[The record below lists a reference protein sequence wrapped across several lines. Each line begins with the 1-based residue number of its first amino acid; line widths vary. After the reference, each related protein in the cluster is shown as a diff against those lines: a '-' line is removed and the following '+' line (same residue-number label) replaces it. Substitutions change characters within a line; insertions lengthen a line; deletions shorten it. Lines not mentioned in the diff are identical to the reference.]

1 MKFHLPHSLYK
12 ALLAVVCVP
21 CKTLAGD
28 IYAQNAHYVVYE
40 AAEAPI
46 TLQWDCTGTEPAV
59 WDTEQPNVWKDET
72 GQETTYSDGAKVI
85 FGEGTDINKHV
96 SIAPEEVSV
105 ESVEITGTGYSFEG
119 GNMVVTEQIKTAA
132 TVRLENTLIMGST
145 TSPLTIDVADG
156 TELTLAYLGTTFSE
170 SNGTHMHEHGS
181 FTKVGGGTLHVNQDI
196 HGFIT
201 NATILGGTLELG
213 KGVTMDI
220 GSNEI
225 LGGTLENVQMFVT
238 GDITRT
244 LTGVTVTAHNVIKS
258 ANGTQAALLKNVKLH
273 AGTEAAYATL
283 QNVVFAGVSSLTGY
297 ITFESTHAQQEI
309 GVATGSTLNVSNA
322 TFELRGIASGSKVLI
337 VNKAVSNTANGLLSG
352 ITLPDNISGLGGSI
366 TGWETVKFVYSGVA
380 VNPAAVNS
388 SVAGTVTLLDK
399 HDGNLY
405 WDGSENGTWDAIT
418 GNWSLVAG
426 KDEKEVFTALSNV
439 YFGSGDIAH
448 KNISVIQDSVVMNLD
463 VSDGDYTF
471 TGGRI
476 AVLNNA
482 DLHPGTG
489 SVTFNDQ
496 LVVQGNLDTS
506 GSGNLALMGAVT
518 VGKNAEIETLNT
530 ILGGDMTVGG
540 SLTINA
546 GSASVAGSLSID
558 GNITAKAINIAV
570 YAGENGGK
578 TYNDAL
584 VNVTGNLTVE
594 DSNTITIGG
603 TAEQHYLGV
612 VKAGYLT
619 VNTQE
624 HHVYFDHLHVGELT
638 VGEGAYVHVHT
649 SSAAVSLSSSD
660 IPVINLHGTLA
671 LDAHDVTYDRGYK
684 VLVQDDAATLSFG
697 TGCTIANME
706 ISGKE
711 KEDKSGFTNL
721 AIAADSRSATIERMK
736 NLGNLSVSLGSVTV
750 KNASDAVHG
759 ALHLNNSKLNLA
771 EGSNHLMAE
780 GSGIIE
786 LTNASR
792 LNIGSTTQNISA
804 ANKISL
810 SSASSI
816 TGAAEGSG
824 LVFANG
830 ASISYAEGDNAISA
844 NMTVGQDHTLNIVS
858 TQSNS
863 SLDISGKLIGSGA
876 VQLYGAGT
884 VALSATNPFSG
895 SVTVGQDVTLSLEN
909 ALTLS
914 QARVILNDGGTLSL
928 DTDTAVYLNSL
939 TLNNGATLSFS
950 TISDTDDFSANHAAL
965 HVTKGEAIASGTLNI
980 SFDNELDTLRT
991 YNLLTGLR
999 KIDGITL
1006 NVLHNGVA
1014 LHSSQYKVDFDAES
1028 GLLYIQT
1035 LMGNVW
1041 EGQGGTNKIWS
1052 TTNTDGNWCG
1062 GSNYDEKTRHK
1073 TAIFGD
1079 LNGVS
1084 EETISVQGPV
1094 NPGEVY
1100 FVADSTKYTLLA
1112 DTKGLLAKGTI
1123 IHKEGDATVQ
1133 LGLKNNITADTA
1145 LGDIDVQ
1152 AGTLEFIQSAAVSG
1166 TITVSPDVN
1175 LDDNVDVKLVL
1186 NNAKLMMGSYT
1197 VSGVYGTLCGVT
1209 MDADGISGTSQEIKG
1224 SAEKLLIEGNADL
1237 TYLTL
1242 KDVEAKGNV
1251 TLSYVTLTSSAGT
1264 ASHLLEN
1271 VTIGKGVEVN
1281 KDGSYTLSGM
1291 IAFEGT
1297 LLNKGTVTLASDF
1310 QAELGKAYY
1319 ESSVNKETGK
1329 AEYVYKLINL
1339 DGGEL
1344 VSQLV
1349 SQKIQAGQ
1357 VYMNGVNLAN
1367 GLNKEKEIVVDF
1379 TDNGK
1384 GSLTLSVGNKTADG
1398 TSDGSV
1404 GMPQWDD
1411 DWGKTE
1417 KAPGLSRLYVG
1428 TNAAKIELAADY
1440 YKYSSIVNVGNAAKV
1455 NNGKAISVTLSS
1467 VAAGE
1472 LAAGNRI
1479 DDKNNVIAADHEV
1492 WIEDRSEFEN
1502 VIAGSA
1508 NLTDQWTDT
1517 FQTAATHILVNNSD
1531 FKKDPDK
1538 AARDN
1543 PDNPDE
1549 IKNRANW
1556 AKKFIIG
1563 GSRWTSQGIPWGN
1576 AASNWQP
1583 LVAESYVTVL
1593 NGEIYTIFGG
1603 SCGGYYETEKWEPT
1617 KDAVANQYGTA
1628 HVFIEGG
1635 RIGEIFGAGM
1645 RSTLTGTQV
1654 VNGRTRAVELVLTGG
1669 KLGGRNLRV
1678 FGGGERGK
1686 VIGDIYV
1693 RMEGNAEIISRLLG
1707 GSNAGYVQ
1715 GNIEMDLISG
1725 KAFRVDAAGL
1735 GWKEV
1740 YTDGSVWED
1749 RAKIEGNVLVNLY
1762 SAFQLGHGSD
1772 FDLKA
1777 GIYGGMESTN
1787 YVDLIGDCTSTLHF
1801 AESATYNLGRLND
1814 DGYTASVD
1822 SIIVTGFDRF
1832 TLEKDAHAVLALG
1845 YFDIDM
1851 DTTKPLYIIGNG
1863 VVEVIG
1869 HGENFGRDIELQSGA
1884 TLKVSTSSIKPETD
1898 KDVRTI
1904 TVTSGTTLDLTG
1916 YPVASGGTT
1925 ATTHA
1930 GLNFN
1935 TTICGDGV
1943 DGKGAIFK
1951 GTVHEKDVDKTLSA
1965 GMVSLPIVTL
1975 TGNASVGV
1983 MNHEVL
1989 HMSSNALGETILE
2002 LNGNTFTKQ
2011 GLGTFVARNVKMSK
2025 GTVLVHQGDF
2035 YIDKGSL
2042 SSETDIVMA
2051 DETSLYLNSV
2061 KSEEGNLSPS
2071 IRALSGAGKVILN
2084 DTELTLNTTSNSS
2097 YQDLYMDGA
2106 QSYDQFMS
2114 TTGFAYAV
2122 FSGTI
2127 SEGSGASRLI
2137 KTGDGVHYISG
2148 SNNTYSGGTSISEGR
2163 LYLLG
2168 TSTQSKF
2175 DKGTTNV
2182 AFGVAGTGAITWAGE
2197 KAELYLGHDTHIYNQ
2212 GSSTSGVMTIGV
2224 EGAPNNKLEEFIG
2237 IRSKGENNNN
2247 TPQYV
2252 KMNGEDYVEID
2263 THNLNS
2269 IAVDAIYADG
2279 TEYKANTAIDRNKM
2293 LLVKGS
2299 DWESAKTTTVTGFF
2313 EAGYNEAIYSGVLSD
2328 GVLADSVTVASK
2340 LHKVGVGTLVLDQTN
2355 TYTDGTE
2362 ISGGTLRLR
2371 GWGTLGNNEKKN
2383 GVTVQNGAT
2392 LMFTH
2397 NSGYGNEPTSAD
2409 NDITIYGNGDARWQN
2424 HAATD
2429 NDTAAL
2435 ISAVGPAVRFTLSG
2449 DIDGSGNILH
2459 SGEGVLVL
2467 NGDSSYT
2474 GGTYVSRGTI
2484 EVQSATGLGATAE
2497 GKGSVTIESDADMRI
2512 TVEDGYTQPSMVTEL
2527 AADVNDIQ
2535 GDVLIAGT
2543 AKTERILHMEGNGYN
2558 AASTTLNEGGI
2569 LLLNGDAIG
2578 GAPVSAHSGMLTG
2591 SGTVVVSDAA
2601 ATGASATFNSMV
2613 EYTGDLHVEGDKASI
2628 EVQNGSFHGGSIHV
2642 AGQQASVSIG
2652 GNISIEDGESLH
2664 LSSTGSAHAQVN
2676 EGNNTAAGIYT
2687 AGTVSVASG
2696 AELSVSNQETEYFY
2710 NLKKLQ
2716 EATSIHINEKDI
2728 QTGAQPVFH
2737 AIGDKSI
2744 VYNLTYDSNIAI
2756 NRQASGAIQATG
2768 GLILDG
2774 GSTYTT
2780 VAAHISLMGG
2790 RLTLDAMENNLLI
2803 LNTTTDSDIDS
2814 ITLDTQLVLF
2824 SDVGS
2829 VSFVIDNFTAEADT
2843 GIYFTKAD
2851 RYFTGCDL
2859 IDEFTLLVYDAN
2871 ARVVYLHQ
2879 AVPEPTTATLS
2890 LLALAALAARRR
2902 RR

>member
-1 MKFHLPHSLYK
+1 MKFHLPYGLYK
-12 ALLAVVCVP
+12 AILAVVCAP
-21 CKTLAGD
+21 GITLAGNA
-28 IYAQNAHYVVYE
+28 YAQSAHYVVYA
-40 AAEAPI
+40 AAEAPA
-46 TLQWDCTGTEPAV
+46 TLQWDCTGAEPAV
-59 WDTEQPNVWKDET
+59 WDSEQPDVWKDET
-72 GQETTYSDGAKVI
+72 GNETIYQDGANVL
-85 FGEGTDINKHV
+85 FGEGADINKN
-96 SIAPEEVSV
+96 ILITPEEVTA
-105 ESVEITGTGYSFEG
+105 ESVEIIGTGYSFEG
-119 GNMVVTEQIKTAA
+119 GNMVVTEQIRTAA
-132 TVRLENTLIMGST
+132 TVTLENTLIMGST
-145 TSPLTIDVADG
+145 SSPLTIDVADN
-156 TELTLAYLGTTFSE
+156 TKLTTAYLGTTFSE
-170 SNGTHMHEHGS
+170 SNGTHIHEHGS
-181 FTKVGGGTLHVNQDI
+181 FTKVGEGTLSVTQDI

-201 NATILGGTLELG
+201 NATILGGTMELG
-213 KGVTMDI
+213 QGVTMDV

-225 LGGTLENVQMFVT
+225 LGGTLENVQMFTT

-244 LTGVTVTAHNVIKS
+244 LTHETVTAHNVIKS
-258 ANGTQAALLKNVKLH
+258 ANGTHAALLTNVSLH

-283 QNVVFAGVSSLTGY
+283 QNVVFAGNSSLTGF
-297 ITFESTHAQQEI
+297 ITFESTHAQREM

-337 VNKAVSNTANGLLSG
+337 VNGAVSDAANGLLSG

-366 TGWETVKFVYSGVA
+366 TGWDTVKFVYSGVA

-388 SVAGTVTLLDK
+388 SLAGTVTLLDT

-405 WDGSENGTWDAIT
+405 WDGYENGTWDAVT
-418 GNWSLVAG
+418 GNWSLEAG
-426 KDEKEVFTALSNV
+426 KDGKEVFTALSNV
-439 YFGSGDIAH
+439 YFGSGDISH
-448 KNISVIQDSVVMNLD
+448 KDISVLQDSVVMNLD
-463 VSDGDYTF
+463 VSDGGYTF
-471 TGGRI
+471 TGARI
-476 AVLNNA
+476 AILNDA
-482 DLHPGTG
+482 YLHPGAG

-496 LVVQGNLDTS
+496 LVVQGNLVAS
-506 GSGNLALMGAVT
+506 GGGSLELLGAAT
-518 VGKNAEIETLNT
+518 VGKNAQISTLNT

-546 GSASVAGSLSID
+546 GNETVAGSLSIA
-558 GNITAKAINIAV
+558 GNVTAKEMNIAV
-570 YAGENGGK
+570 SAGV
-578 TYNDAL
+578 NDNNAYDNAL
-584 VNVTGNLTVE
+584 VNVTGNLSVSE
-594 DSNTITIGG
+594 SGKITIAG

-612 VKAGYLT
+612 VRAGDLT

-624 HHVYFDHLHVGELT
+624 HDVYFDHLHVGSLT
-638 VGEGAYVHVHT
+638 VDKGAHVHVQT
-649 SSAAVSLSSSD
+649 ASAAVSLSSSEF
-660 IPVINLHGTLA
+660 PVINLYGTLS
-671 LDAHDVTYDRGYK
+671 LDAHDVTYDRGYEVN
-684 VLVQDDAATLSFG
+684 VLDDAAALSFG
-697 TGCTIANME
+697 TGCTIANMKIYGKADE
-706 ISGKE
+706 SGY
-711 KEDKSGFTNL
+711 TNL
-721 AIAADSRSATIERMK
+721 SITARSRSATVEHMEK
-736 NLGNLSVSLGSVTV
+736 LGNLSVSLGSVTV
-750 KNASDAVHG
+750 KNASGAVHG
-759 ALHLNNSKLNLA
+759 ALHLNNSKLNPA

-824 LVFANG
+824 LVFADG
-830 ASISYAEGDNAISA
+830 SAISYAEEDNSITA
-844 NMTVGQDHTLNIVS
+844 NMVVNHTLNIVS

-863 SLDISGKLIGSGA
+863 SLDISGELSGEGT
-876 VQLYGAGT
+876 VQISGAGT
-884 VALSATNPFSG
+884 VALSATNPFKG
-895 SVTVGQDVTLSLEN
+895 SVTVGQDATLSLEN

-914 QARVILNDGGTLSL
+914 QAGVILHDGGTLSL

-965 HVTKGEAIASGTLNI
+965 HVTKDEAIASGTLNI
-980 SFDNELDTLRT
+980 SFAEELYTLRT
-991 YNLLTGLR
+991 YNLLTGLSSLN
-999 KIDGITL
+999 DITL

-1041 EGQGGTNKIWS
+1041 EGQGKSQIWS
-1052 TTNTDGNWCG
+1052 TTNTDGNWSG
-1062 GSNYDEKTRHK
+1062 GSNYNENTRHK

-1084 EETISVQGPV
+1084 EETISVQGLV

-1112 DTKGLLAKGTI
+1112 DTDGLLAKGTI
-1123 IHKEGDATVQ
+1123 IHKEDDATVQ
-1133 LGLKNNITADTA
+1133 LGLKNNITADNA
-1145 LGDIDVQ
+1145 LGDIDIQ
-1152 AGTLEFIQSAAVSG
+1152 AGTLEFIQSVAVSG

-1175 LDDNVDVKLVL
+1175 LNDNVDVKLVL
-1186 NNAKLMMGSYT
+1186 NNAELMMGSYT

-1209 MDADGISGTSQEIKG
+1209 MDADGISGTSQQVMG
-1224 SAEKLLIEGNADL
+1224 SAVKLLIEGNADL

-1242 KDVEAKGNV
+1242 KDVEAKDNV
-1251 TLSYVTLTSSAGT
+1251 TLSYVTLASSEGT

-1271 VTIGKGVEVN
+1271 VTIGKGVEV
-1281 KDGSYTLSGM
+1281 DATGDYTISGDVV
-1291 IAFEGT
+1291 FEGT
-1297 LLNKGTVTLASDF
+1297 LVNKGKVTLTDINQVEIGKINYTPIVDSTS
-1310 QAELGKAYY
+1310 GKASYNY
-1319 ESSVNKETGK
+1319 QLISSENLNGLQAQEFR
-1329 AEYVYKLINL
+1329 AEQ
-1339 DGGEL
+1339 
-1344 VSQLV
+1344 VS
-1349 SQKIQAGQ
+1349 I
-1357 VYMNGVNLAN
+1357 NGVNLVNDLAA
-1367 GLNKEKEIVVDF
+1367 GIVADF
-1379 TDNGK
+1379 TDNRN
-1384 GSLTLSVGNKTADG
+1384 GSFTVSIGDG
-1398 TSDGSV
+1398 TV
-1404 GMPQWDD
+1404 GMPQWDKR
-1411 DWGKTE
+1411 WGKME
-1417 KAPGLSRLYVG
+1417 NAPGISRRYVG
-1428 TNAAKIELAADY
+1428 TDAAKVELAAAY
-1440 YKYSSIVNVGNAAKV
+1440 YKYGSIVKDASKV
-1455 NNGKAISVTLSS
+1455 NNGKAIVATLSS
-1467 VAAGE
+1467 VASGE

-1479 DDKNNVIAADHEV
+1479 DDGNNVIAADHEV

-1508 NLTDQWTDT
+1508 NLTDEWTDT
-1517 FQTAATHILVNNSD
+1517 FQTAATHILVNSD
-1531 FKKDPDK
+1531 FKKDPDS
-1538 AARDN
+1538 AALAN

-1563 GSRWTSQGIPWGN
+1563 GSRWTAQGKWGT
-1576 AASNWQP
+1576 AANNWQN
-1583 LVAESYVTVL
+1583 LVAESFVTVL

-1603 SCGGYYETEKWEPT
+1603 SCRGYYETENWS
-1617 KDAVANQYGTA
+1617 ANWNVPEYQLGTA

-1635 RIGEIFGAGM
+1635 RIGEIFAAGM
-1645 RSTLTGTQV
+1645 YSTLTGTQE

-1678 FGGGERGK
+1678 FGGGERGE
-1686 VIGDIYV
+1686 VHGDIYV
-1693 RMEGNAEIISRLLG
+1693 RMEGDAEIVSRLLG
-1707 GSNAGYVQ
+1707 GSNAGYVK

-1740 YTDGSVWED
+1740 YENGDVWED

-1762 SAFQLGHGSD
+1762 SAFELGHGAD

-1777 GIYGGMESTN
+1777 GIYGGMENTN

-1801 AESATYNLGRLND
+1801 AESATYNLGRLSDN
-1814 DGYTASVD
+1814 GYTASEN

-1832 TLEKDAHAVLALG
+1832 KLKENAHAVLALG

-1851 DTTKPLYIIGNG
+1851 DTSKTLIIEGNG

-1869 HGENFGRDIELQSGA
+1869 HGGNFGRNIKLTDGA
-1884 TLKVSTSSIKPETD
+1884 TLKVSTSVIGLPDDDSD
-1898 KDVRTI
+1898 DRTI
-1904 TVTSGTTLDLTG
+1904 TVTSGTTLDITG
-1916 YPVASGGTT
+1916 YPVESEYTASSPY
-1925 ATTHA
+1925 A
-1930 GLNFN
+1930 GLSFK
-1935 TTICGDGV
+1935 TEICGDGV

-1951 GTVHEKDVDKTLSA
+1951 GTTHETETEKALSLNK
-1965 GMVSLPIVTL
+1965 VSLPFVKL

-1989 HMSSNALGETILE
+1989 HMSGYNLGETTLE
-2002 LNGNTFTKQ
+2002 LNGYTFTKQ
-2011 GLGTFVARNVKMSK
+2011 GLGAFVARNVQMSE

-2035 YIDKGSL
+2035 YIDKVSH
-2042 SSETDIVMA
+2042 SEKTDIVMA
-2051 DETSLYLNSV
+2051 DGTSLHLNSTN
-2061 KSEEGNLSPS
+2061 SEEKEHALT
-2071 IRALSGAGKVILN
+2071 IRALSGAGNVTLN
-2084 DTELTLNTTSNSS
+2084 GAELTLNTASKSS
-2097 YQDLYMDGA
+2097 YQTPYMDES

-2127 SEGSGASRLI
+2127 SEGSGVGAIS

-2148 SNNTYSGGTSISEGR
+2148 SANTYSGGTSVYDGR

-2168 TSTQSKF
+2168 TSEQSQF
-2175 DKGTTNV
+2175 IEGASTV
-2182 AFGVAGTGAITWAGE
+2182 AFGVAGTGTIFWAGAD
-2197 KAELYLGHDTHIYNQ
+2197 AELYLGHDVRIYNE
-2212 GSSTSGVMTIGV
+2212 GTTNVAGGIMTIGV
-2224 EGAPNNKLEEFIG
+2224 EGALNGVLADFIG
-2237 IRSKGENNNN
+2237 IHSKGT
-2247 TPQYV
+2247 TPV
-2252 KMNGEDYVEID
+2252 VRDGVEYVEIE
-2263 THNLNS
+2263 THNLKS
-2269 IAVDAIYADG
+2269 IAVDAMYADG
-2279 TEYKANTAIDRNKM
+2279 TKYVANTDIDHNKM
-2293 LLVKGS
+2293 LLVEMS
-2299 DWESAKTTTVTGFF
+2299 DWESAKTTTVTGFSDI
-2313 EAGYNEAIYSGVLSD
+2313 GYNEAIYSGELSD

-2355 TYTDGTE
+2355 TYTGGTE

-2371 GWGTLGNNEKKN
+2371 GWGTLGNNVKEN
-2383 GVTVQNGAT
+2383 TVNVQDGAT

-2397 NSGYGNEPTSAD
+2397 NGGYGNEPTSAA
-2409 NDITIYGNGDARWQN
+2409 NDITISGSGDTRWQG

-2429 NDTAAL
+2429 GDTAAL
-2435 ISAVGPAVRFTLSG
+2435 ISAVGPAVTFTLSG
-2449 DIDGSGNILH
+2449 DIDGNGNIRH

-2467 NGDSSYT
+2467 NGDSSYK
-2474 GGTYVSRGTI
+2474 GGTYASRGTI
-2484 EVQSATGLGATAE
+2484 EVQSATGLGATAD
-2497 GKGSVTIESDADMRI
+2497 GSGSVTIESDADMKV
-2512 TVEDGYTQPSMVTEL
+2512 TVEDGYTEDSMVTTL

-2543 AKTERILHMEGNGYN
+2543 AETERILHMEGNGYH
-2558 AASTTLNEGGI
+2558 AASTTLNEGGT
-2569 LLLNGDAIG
+2569 LLLNGDTIG

-2628 EVQNGSFHGGSIHV
+2628 EVQNGSFYGGSIHV

-2652 GNISIEDGESLH
+2652 GNVSIVDGESLH

-2696 AELSVSNQETEYFY
+2696 AELSVSNKETEYLY
-2710 NLKKLQ
+2710 NLKDLQ
-2716 EATSIHINEKDI
+2716 EAVSIHVNEIDI
-2728 QTGAQPVFH
+2728 PTGAQPVFH
-2737 AIGDKSI
+2737 AIDDNSI
-2744 VYNLTYDSNIAI
+2744 MYNLTYDSKIAL
-2756 NRQASGAIQATG
+2756 NRQASGAIQASG

-2780 VAAHISLMGG
+2780 VKAHISLMGG

-2803 LNTTTDSDIDS
+2803 LNTTPDSDIDR

-2829 VSFVIDNFTAEADT
+2829 VSFVIDNVLAEADT
-2843 GIYFTKAD
+2843 GVYFTRAD
-2851 RYFTGCDL
+2851 RYFTGCDY
-2859 IDEFTLLVYDAN
+2859 IDEHTLLVYDAD
-2871 ARVVYLHQ
+2871 ARVVYLHH
-2879 AVPEPTTATLS
+2879 AVPEPTTSTLS